1 MQTSISNASPNDNT
15 PVDTAEKVKD
25 VYSLY
30 GRYIIEEH
38 MLDRLDNDNPIEIPM
53 PETET
58 ASFKSGYAG
67 NKTVGIL
74 GGGVGGLYAAMML
87 ESVGVPYEVLEA
99 RDRVGGR
106 LFTHKFE
113 NSNFYDYF
121 VSSLRPPVP

>member
-15 PVDTAEKVKD
+15 QADTAEKVKD

-38 MLDRLDNDNPIEIPM
+38 MLDKLDNDNPIEIPM

-58 ASFKSGYAG
+58 DTFNSGYTG

-87 ESVGVPYEVLEA
+87 DSVNVPYEVLEA

-113 NSNFYDYF
+113 NGNFYDYF
-121 VSSLRPPVP
+121 VSSLRLPAP